1 MGSGSRESRPSI
13 ATAILTRG
21 YSLNSFHDYRFV
33 IRRNRS
39 IIRNLVVPSSRAK
52 IDHFIFHEGNVGL
65 FARIAIRVASLPLN
79 LRFVNLGEFFA
90 EFRQERNPENVE
102 KCPETELSLKFSVEY
117 RAMCAFWM
125 NGFLEYLGGY
135 DVVFRLDED
144 CLLESLNYATVLQ
157 PLIEAKVDYC
167 AGMAFGFDAPG
178 VTRGLEGFVTK
189 WHEEHPRTR
198 APKLDRNPYTNVFLL
213 RPKALESNPEALSFL
228 KHVRSSGCV
237 LNNRWGDHV
246 IWGALLSMYVDTIKS
261 NLSADVSYF
270 HGSHGTMV
278 SQENNPASKPDGDG
292 APQQMRF

>member
-1 MGSGSRESRPSI
+1 MGSGSSTSPPTI

-21 YSLNSFHDYRFV
+21 YPLKSFLDYRFV

-39 IIRNLVVPSSRAK
+39 IIRNLVAHSSRAK
-52 IDHFIFHEGNVGL
+52 IDHFVFHEGNVGL
-65 FARIAIRVASLPLN
+65 LARIAIGVASLPLR

-117 RAMCAFWM
+117 RAMCAFWI
-125 NGFLEYLGGY
+125 NEFLDYLGDY

-144 CLLESLNYATVLQ
+144 CVLKSLNYATVLQ
-157 PLIEAKVDYC
+157 PLIDAEVDYC
-167 AGMAFGFDAPG
+167 TGMVFGFDAPG
-178 VTRGLEGFVTK
+178 VTRGLEGFVTE
-189 WHEEHPRTR
+189 WHEEHPSTR
-198 APKLDRNPYTNVFLL
+198 RPKLDRNPYTNVFLL

-228 KHVRSSGCV
+228 KHVRASGCV

-246 IWGALLSMYVDTIKS
+246 IWGALLSMYGETIKS

-278 SQENNPASKPDGDG
+278 AQDKQSG
-292 APQQMRF
+292 